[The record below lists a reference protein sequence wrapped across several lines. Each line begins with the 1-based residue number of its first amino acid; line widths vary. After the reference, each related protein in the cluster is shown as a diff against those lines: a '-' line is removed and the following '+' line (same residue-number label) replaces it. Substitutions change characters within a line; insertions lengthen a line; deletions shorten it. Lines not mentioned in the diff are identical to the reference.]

1 MSSMSVRSAT
11 GAQASTVRPG
21 AAPARTAIATELAAS
36 QAVTSASG
44 SDPVRQDVPH
54 AQADPHDMVLDAQSR
69 EILLRTAEARMTPQP
84 PDVAARLKAYAR
96 PARKHA
102 REPHADIEA

>member
-1 MSSMSVRSAT
+1 
-11 GAQASTVRPG
+11 
-21 AAPARTAIATELAAS
+21 
-36 QAVTSASG
+36 
-44 SDPVRQDVPH
+44 
-54 AQADPHDMVLDAQSR
+54 MVLDAQSR